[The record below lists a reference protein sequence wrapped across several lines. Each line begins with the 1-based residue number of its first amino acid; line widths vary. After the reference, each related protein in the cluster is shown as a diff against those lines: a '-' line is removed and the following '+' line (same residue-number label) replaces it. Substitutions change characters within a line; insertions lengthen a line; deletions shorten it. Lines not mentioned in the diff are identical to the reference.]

1 MERFL
6 YTYLTIRPLRK
17 DLLPTDRVHHHESAL
32 EINRRVAK
40 RHSAAGSAPRCTTVA
55 GKATVPDA
63 AWAQRMAVSWG
74 SRSMIATRRPRR
86 ASPPAD

>member
-40 RHSAAGSAPRCTTVA
+40 RHSAADVTG
-55 GKATVPDA
+55 
-63 AWAQRMAVSWG
+63 W
-74 SRSMIATRRPRR
+74 RS
-86 ASPPAD
+86 

>member
-17 DLLPTDRVHHHESAL
+17 DLLGADRDHHHESAL

-40 RHSAAGSAPRCTTVA
+40 RHSAADVTG
-55 GKATVPDA
+55 
-63 AWAQRMAVSWG
+63 W
-74 SRSMIATRRPRR
+74 RS
-86 ASPPAD
+86 